1 MPCLQKNRDT
11 IEERLYYQGGSENE
25 DSVVKEQ
32 TILWINKHQNIWRVA
47 ILVVAL
53 VAIIGPWV
61 FDVINVPA
69 QYTCSAPNIRLEGDF
84 CGTPLRG
91 IWLLGWM
98 VSGFVHGSAGLVSGA
113 IGLIDWA
120 REFLFTLLFFLVVLP
135 FFSTLLS
142 IRRRDDRR
150 WQLFNIVAWGLAV
163 GISLLL
169 ALSRYPRLFWVLWG
183 VWLYIGLAIGALLLE
198 VATLATGRRSG
209 PDNGLS
215 MPGNINPIG

>member
-1 MPCLQKNRDT
+1 M
-11 IEERLYYQGGSENE
+11 
-25 DSVVKEQ
+25 KEQ
-32 TILWINKHQNIWRVA
+32 TIFWINKHKNIWRVA

-53 VAIIGPWV
+53 VAIIGPWA

-69 QYTCSAPNIRLEGDF
+69 QYPCSAPNIRLEGDF
-84 CGTPLRG
+84 CGLPLRG

-98 VSGFVHGSAGLVSGA
+98 VSGFAHATAGLVTGTTGIA
-113 IGLIDWA
+113 EWA
-120 REFLFTLLFFLVVLP
+120 GGFLFELLVFLIVLP

-150 WQLFNIVAWGLAV
+150 WQLFNIMAWGLAV

-169 ALSRYPRLFWVLWG
+169 GLSRYPRLFWVLWG
-183 VWLYIGLAIGALLLE
+183 VWLYIGLAIGALILE
-198 VATLATGRRSG
+198 AATLAAGRKSG

-215 MPGNINPIG
+215 MPENISPIG